1 MCNRD
6 CPAEC
11 HINICLDFEIAY
23 FAGTVLEV
31 CLELSQAVWS
41 NSNGSQLELIGIEYY
56 SSPIQGKHNV
66 CQDEGWRKIS
76 EDVCKKYI
84 LAKWQFV
91 GATGKIIDHVHF
103 PISRRGGFLN
113 DLSFQYRQRSFSSG
127 HMTTDIA
134 WWVKRL
140 VYHIS
145 CCFGFYYL
153 KLTKMLTC
161 YMHLT
166 SALYFGKH

>member
-1 MCNRD
+1 MLSHLYNGD
-6 CPAEC
+6 CPAKC
-11 HINICLDFEIAY
+11 DIHISLDFEIAY
-23 FAGTVLEV
+23 FTGTVLEM
-31 CLELSQAVWS
+31 CLELSQAVRS
-41 NSNGSQLELIGIEYY
+41 NSKGSQLELIGIEYY

-66 CQDEGWRKIS
+66 CQDEGWREIS

-113 DLSFQYRQRSFSSG
+113 DQSFQCRQRSFSSG

-134 WWVKRL
+134 WWVKL
-140 VYHIS
+140 LCIIYQA
-145 CCFGFYYL
+145 
-153 KLTKMLTC
+153 
-161 YMHLT
+161 
-166 SALYFGKH
+166 ALDFTI

>member
-1 MCNRD
+1 MLSHLYNGD
-6 CPAEC
+6 CPAKC
-11 HINICLDFEIAY
+11 DIHISLDFEIAY
-23 FAGTVLEV
+23 FTGTVLEM

-41 NSNGSQLELIGIEYY
+41 NSKGSQLELIGIEYY

-91 GATGKIIDHVHF
+91 RATGKIIDHVLF
-103 PISRRGGFLN
+103 LISRHGGFLN
-113 DLSFQYRQRSFSSG
+113 DPSFHYRKRSFSSS

-134 WWVKRL
+134 WWVKCF
-140 VYHIS
+140 VHHIS
-145 CCFGFYYL
+145 CCFGLYY
-153 KLTKMLTC
+153 
-161 YMHLT
+161 
-166 SALYFGKH
+166 SFSS